1 MYFCVRIASK
11 YMPLSHSAQLWR
23 LPLVASKLWF
33 EVKLNYLR
41 LITLTKPRKAGVMS
55 YQGIK
60 EYLAAIV
67 DGYKKSSKAKKTEI
81 LNEANRITKLTRE
94 HLGRRLRS
102 TKESILRRKPSG
114 RPKKFAR
121 DLLMP
126 HIQYLWIQMERVSAK
141 RMKANYP
148 DWLPFYKADGF
159 TTEVRLQ
166 LERMSTSTLERFLR
180 EIRKNQAV
188 TKGLAT
194 TKCPARYMKNKVP
207 INTLDA
213 KIDRPGYFQSDTV
226 AHCGNTT
233 AGTYVSSITLTDIY
247 SQWTVNRAIPSK
259 HGHEVRKMFAEL
271 ERGLGF
277 AILGLNVDSGSEFL
291 NTPVLKFTKN
301 TDGKD
306 RFVYTR
312 SRPYKKNDN
321 CFVEQKNF
329 THVRELFGYERFEDP
344 RLVAMMNDIYRYYWN
359 PLQNYFMT
367 TFKLKEKTRV
377 GARIVKKYGPPMTPY
392 DRLIQSTHLT
402 KEQKEKLTEQKK
414 KLNPFTLKAE
424 LESKLELF
432 FIEVKKLKQ
441 REAA

>member
-1 MYFCVRIASK
+1 
-11 YMPLSHSAQLWR
+11 
-23 LPLVASKLWF
+23 
-33 EVKLNYLR
+33 
-41 LITLTKPRKAGVMS
+41 
-55 YQGIK
+55 
-60 EYLAAIV
+60 
-67 DGYKKSSKAKKTEI
+67 
-81 LNEANRITKLTRE
+81 
-94 HLGRRLRS
+94 
-102 TKESILRRKPSG
+102 
-114 RPKKFAR
+114 
-121 DLLMP
+121 
-126 HIQYLWIQMERVSAK
+126 MERVSAK

-321 CFVEQKNF
+321 CLS
-329 THVRELFGYERFEDP
+329 TGFGFSS
-344 RLVAMMNDIYRYYWN
+344 
-359 PLQNYFMT
+359 
-367 TFKLKEKTRV
+367 
-377 GARIVKKYGPPMTPY
+377 
-392 DRLIQSTHLT
+392 RLILPGPLYTSAFMIFSFDHEVCILRAKKNIKFCGHCVMQSERANPSRLFENC
-402 KEQKEKLTEQKK
+402 KA
-414 KLNPFTLKAE
+414 LN
-424 LESKLELF
+424 
-432 FIEVKKLKQ
+432 
-441 REAA
+441 